1 MLIREWFGT
10 NTIMSLQNKSN
21 QKKQTYQNIPYDH
34 ICLEGHCG
42 NTAHEPLGG
51 SMSQHLNSPNE
62 NQAINHYT
70 LSIHQQHIIKWMEC
84 EPVNII
90 SSSTSYSLPLLPSFI
105 LLGFFF
111 ILSLSLSLSLSVSCV
126 SYLVL
131 LHQAVLL
138 LLWGRLPGYQNSCA
152 VVSASRYGDP
162 PGSGAGR
169 CDNRHERDV
178 THTLQYTRVFC
189 MCIYTFLTP

>member
-1 MLIREWFGT
+1 MIWH
-10 NTIMSLQNKSN
+10 NIIMRLQNKSN

-42 NTAHEPLGG
+42 NTPPEPLGG

-70 LSIHQQHIIKWMEC
+70 LSIHSAAHHKMNGVWASKYHFLFHFLF
-84 EPVNII
+84 P
-90 SSSTSYSLPLLPSFI
+90 SSTTI
-105 LLGFFF
+105 LHSVVVVFHTLFV
-111 ILSLSLSLSLSVSCV
+111 SLSLSVSCG

-131 LHQAVLL
+131 LHHAVLL
-138 LLWGRLPGYQNSCA
+138 LLRGRLPGYQNSCA
-152 VVSASRYGDP
+152 VVSASCYGDP
-162 PGSGAGR
+162 PGRGAGC
-169 CDNRHERDV
+169 CDKRHERDV

-189 MCIYTFLTP
+189 MFIYTF